1 MVVNRVKVTFLN
13 EPGEGSGVARGFY
26 TALAD
31 AVLTTQKLPNLE
43 MAQASSSGSAAS
55 LAAVATS
62 KSMQL
67 SLIQRLR
74 GTREARSGRI
84 SLSGSG
90 SSSKVSSA
98 VRSREVSRSLSYE
111 ARPFVMNDDLQGSN
125 EHLTQHQIQMGE
137 RLHPR
142 VSAIQPSMA
151 GKITGMLLEL
161 SPAQTLLL
169 MASEDSLRVRV
180 EEAVDI
186 IYRHGQHG
194 VRSNFEIRINRIFSE
209 INFSLQAQAE
219 GGQPQ
224 LEPRGGAGS
233 DSAGGSP
240 AGGHPILADLGIF
253 NLSSSSPGS
262 KNKDETATS
271 EAPETPIE
279 DNAPLF
285 YSPGKRGFYSPVQ
298 GKASTERLNA
308 FRNVGRLIGICLLQN
323 ELCPLFLNRHVIK
336 FILGRKVRFHDL
348 AFFDPV
354 IYESLRQL
362 VVDAENKVRVGNL
375 RKCGN

>member
-194 VRSNFEIRINRIFSE
+194 
-209 INFSLQAQAE
+209 AQAE

-362 VVDAENKVRVGNL
+362 VVDAENKVRKINIF
-375 RKCGN
+375 